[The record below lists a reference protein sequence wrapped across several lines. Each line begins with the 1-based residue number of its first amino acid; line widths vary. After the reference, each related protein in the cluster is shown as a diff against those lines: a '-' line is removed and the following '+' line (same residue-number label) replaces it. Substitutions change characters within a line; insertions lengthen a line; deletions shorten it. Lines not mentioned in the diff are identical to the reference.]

1 MVSNDFFFEINL
13 RMSTCFS
20 SCLVV
25 LVLLLFLLYGSL
37 VFCTRAVPPI
47 LQTTRSSKYRRQGR
61 LCHPATASWELVF
74 FKMGTQKLL
83 IQWHSK
89 CLSVEEI
96 NQLQWESLERDTEL
110 VSCES
115 WRHDIAATIGTRV
128 CRHSPFWGDRFKMPL
143 IFARPIRNGGS
154 NLHSEPKPFEGS
166 QNVKISTIYRSWQS
180 CETMS
185 ESCVACIFLSTMIGF
200 CHMQTHHSWEES
212 TFSSQRWSGQ
222 GLQVFLLVCG

>member
-1 MVSNDFFFEINL
+1 MVSNVFFFWNQLENVNL
-13 RMSTCFS
+13 FFQLFGGFSFASIPAAWLTCVLHQGCTTYTTDYKKFQVPQTRPFVS
-20 SCLVV
+20 SSDSFMRTC
-25 LVLLLFLLYGSL
+25 
-37 VFCTRAVPPI
+37 VFP
-47 LQTTRSSKYRRQGR
+47 
-61 LCHPATASWELVF
+61 
-74 FKMGTQKLL
+74 MG
-83 IQWHSK
+83 
-89 CLSVEEI
+89 EI
-96 NQLQWESLERDTEL
+96 NQLQWQCLERDTEL

-115 WRHDIAATIGTRV
+115 WRHDIVATTGTRV
-128 CRHSPFWGDRFKMPL
+128 CRHSPFWGGRFKMPP